1 MKRIGLAVILALVGV
16 LLVGCGAGE
25 PQGYLPEDA
34 PAKEATSSE
43 ESTKK
48 DVEAEPD
55 SEEPSAQGEEAP
67 DNESSTESE
76 GTE

>member
-16 LLVGCGAGE
+16 LLIGCGTGE

-34 PAKEATSSE
+34 PKKEATTSKESSPTDGE
-43 ESTKK
+43 AKP
-48 DVEAEPD
+48 EAEA
-55 SEEPSAQGEEAP
+55 SSAQGEESP
-67 DNESSTESE
+67 ENVGSTDSE